1 MKHLTKYIPWPP
13 ALFISL
19 VVFIPSLF
27 FKFSGAAETRH
38 IFMTV
43 GEFLGIGIFEP
54 YGRYLIATA
63 ELVAAILL
71 LIPRSQ
77 VYGAIIAIGVLSGA
91 IFFHLFSPLGVVV
104 RWTENGV
111 AQQDDTLFILAVTSF
126 IAAWMVVWFRRQA
139 LSRLL
144 AGRTQGEKT
153 EAVTYEHDDAMCTG
167 GNCPS

>member
-1 MKHLTKYIPWPP
+1 MKNLGKYIPWPP

-54 YGRYLIATA
+54 YGRYLVATA

-77 VYGAIIAIGVLSGA
+77 VYGALIAIGVLSGA

-111 AQQDDTLFILAVTSF
+111 AQQDETLFVLAVTSF
-126 IAAWMVVWFRRQA
+126 IAAWIVVWFRRQA
-139 LSRLL
+139 LSRLW
-144 AGRTQGEKT
+144 AGRVRREPERVSTLER
-153 EAVTYEHDDAMCTG
+153 DDAMCTG
-167 GNCPS
+167 SNCT

>member
-1 MKHLTKYIPWPP
+1 MTKYIPWPP

-27 FKFSGAAETRH
+27 FKFSGAAESRH

-54 YGRYLIATA
+54 YGRYLIGTA

-91 IFFHLFSPLGVVV
+91 IFFHLASPLGVVV

-126 IAAWMVVWFRRQA
+126 VAAWIVVWFRRQA

-144 AGRTQGEKT
+144 TALTRSEQVQTV
-153 EAVTYEHDDAMCTG
+153 AYDHDDTMCTG
-167 GNCPS
+167 GNCT

>member
-1 MKHLTKYIPWPP
+1 MKNLTKYIPWPP

-27 FKFSGAAETRH
+27 FKFSGAVETRH

-71 LIPRSQ
+71 LIPRTQ
-77 VYGAIIAIGVLSGA
+77 IYGAVIAIGVLSGA
-91 IFFHLFSPLGVVV
+91 IFFHLFSPLGVIV

-111 AQQDDTLFILAVTSF
+111 AQQDETLFFLAVTSF
-126 IAAWMVVWFRRQA
+126 IAAWVVVWFRRQTLFRFWA
-139 LSRLL
+139 AKAPNEQAPASTFER
-144 AGRTQGEKT
+144 ED
-153 EAVTYEHDDAMCTG
+153 AVCTG
-167 GNCPS
+167 GNCR

>member
-1 MKHLTKYIPWPP
+1 MNNLTKYIPWPP

-54 YGRYLIATA
+54 YGRYMIAAA

-71 LIPRSQ
+71 LIPRFQ
-77 VYGAIIAIGVLSGA
+77 IYGAIIAIGVLSGA

-111 AQQDDTLFILAVTSF
+111 VQQDETLFVLAVASF
-126 IAAWMVVWFRRQA
+126 IAAWIVVWFRRQA
-139 LSRLL
+139 LSRLW
-144 AGRTQGEKT
+144 AGRPRNQQEGVSTF
-153 EAVTYEHDDAMCTG
+153 EHDDTICTG
-167 GNCPS
+167 GNCS

>member
-1 MKHLTKYIPWPP
+1 MKKLTKYIPWPP

-43 GEFLGIGIFEP
+43 GEFLGLGFFEP

-77 VYGAIIAIGVLSGA
+77 IYGAIIAIGVLSGA
-91 IFFHLFSPLGVVV
+91 IFFHLVSPLGVVV

-111 AQQDDTLFILAVTSF
+111 IQQDETLFVLAVTSF
-126 IAAWMVVWFRRQA
+126 IAAWVVVWFRRQA
-139 LSRLL
+139 LSWFW
-144 AGRTQGEKT
+144 ANKT
-153 EAVTYEHDDAMCTG
+153 ENQHDQAAVSEFEDNMCTG
-167 GNCPS
+167 SNCP